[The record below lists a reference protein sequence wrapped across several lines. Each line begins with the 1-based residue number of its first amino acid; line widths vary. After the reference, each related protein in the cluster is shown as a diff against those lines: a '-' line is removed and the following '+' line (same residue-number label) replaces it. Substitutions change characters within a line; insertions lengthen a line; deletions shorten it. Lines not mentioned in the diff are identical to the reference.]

1 MFESDR
7 IAEIF
12 AHLGEPLFLVRQS
25 ETGGTPALTLHTM
38 ERRNA
43 HKLARRAREM
53 LRRQGENVECRV
65 VAHNPRAL
73 RRVRSLEALSRRF
86 GEGQVIY
93 DPTGFVGRSAAV
105 TDCARRLR
113 ASLGEAV
120 RNIYLDTSRRTLY
133 VIVRETT
140 KLANAEAVMKA
151 RADLVHR
158 AGNIM
163 RDWQKGV
170 DAQFALAVRIGTEPP
185 RGLKLVS
192 VDAKSVTQT
201 IYAQVFE
208 RKGMIRGALAATAA
222 TLMGAAVVVPAAAD
236 PAVSAL
242 NGSIFARGGNYD
254 LNDAGAGIGQD
265 DVDIGDILGK
275 VTIPLGQSFGAQA
288 EAGFGLHEYYGV
300 GGHLFWRDPSWAMA
314 GVFVSH
320 DSTEQVELTRVG
332 AEADFYLGNFTVGGR
347 VGHQSGDAGEGTYGS
362 VDVSFYVTPNLAA
375 RGGVEFEPD
384 DGRDTVGRLGFEW
397 QPAVDSSPGLS
408 VFADGE
414 WGDDYDHVRAGLKIH
429 FGTDGMTLIDRERR
443 ADPTEVIGNHRS
455 ESYGGYSVP
464 VEEEPG

>member
-1 MFESDR
+1 MIESDR

-25 ETGGTPALTLHTM
+25 ETGTAPALMLHTL

-43 HKLARRAREM
+43 HKLVRRAREM
-53 LRRQGENVECRV
+53 LRREGSSIECRV
-65 VAHNPRAL
+65 VAHNPRSL

-86 GEGQVIY
+86 GEGQVVY
-93 DPTGFVGRSAAV
+93 DPTGFIGRSAAV
-105 TDCARRLR
+105 TGCARRLR
-113 ASLGEAV
+113 ASLGDAV

-133 VIVRETT
+133 VIVKETA
-140 KLANAEAVMKA
+140 KLANTEAVMKA
-151 RADLVHR
+151 RAELVQR
-158 AGNIM
+158 AGIIM
-163 RDWQKGV
+163 RDWQQGV

-201 IYAQVFE
+201 IYTQVFE
-208 RKGMIRGALAATAA
+208 RKGLIRGALAATAA
-222 TLMGAAVVVPAAAD
+222 TLLGAAVVVPAAAD

-242 NGSIFARGGNYD
+242 NGTIFARGGHYD
-254 LNDAGAGIGQD
+254 TGSGTGFGNDGKGEGE
-265 DVDIGDILGK
+265 ILGK

-288 EAGFGLHEYYGV
+288 EAGVGLDEYYGI

-320 DSTEQVELTRVG
+320 DSTNQTELTRFG

-347 VGHQSGDAGEGTYGS
+347 VGHQSGDVGEGTYGS

-375 RGGVEFEPD
+375 RGGIEFEPD
-384 DGRDTVGRLGFEW
+384 DGRDTVGRVGFEW

-414 WGDDYDHVRAGLKIH
+414 WGDDYDHIRAGLKIH

-443 ADPTEVIGNHRS
+443 ADPTEAIGHRRGQ
-455 ESYGGYSVP
+455 SYGGYAGPS
-464 VEEEPG
+464 